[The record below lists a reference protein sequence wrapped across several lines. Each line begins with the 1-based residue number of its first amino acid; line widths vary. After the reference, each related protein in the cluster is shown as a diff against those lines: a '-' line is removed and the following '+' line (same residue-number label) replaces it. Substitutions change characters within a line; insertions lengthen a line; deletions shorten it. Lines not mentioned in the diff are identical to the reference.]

1 MASHSSTLAWRIPG
15 TEEPGGLQSMG
26 SQRVRHD
33 WPTGQ
38 KQAYTMEYYS
48 IKKKEIPPFA
58 TTLIDLES
66 VRLSEVSQRQIN
78 IIWYHLY
85 VESKKKVQMNLFTKQ
100 KESCSVDNKLTVT
113 GRGRGEGS
121 TGRWGLISTHT
132 TYKTVTTER
141 LLHNTAICTQH
152 PLMTIWG
159 KNLFNVWRYIY
170 VTLLTPKTF

>member
-1 MASHSSTLAWRIPG
+1 
-15 TEEPGGLQSMG
+15 
-26 SQRVRHD
+26 
-33 WPTGQ
+33 
-38 KQAYTMEYYS
+38 
-48 IKKKEIPPFA
+48 
-58 TTLIDLES
+58 
-66 VRLSEVSQRQIN
+66 
-78 IIWYHLY
+78 
-85 VESKKKVQMNLFTKQ
+85 MNLFTKQ

-159 KNLFNVWRYIY
+159 KNLFNV
-170 VTLLTPKTF
+170 